1 MQTKI
6 NDEAIRLGG
15 SRQWNLAKCKPLLA
29 LQEALAWALGGL
41 VVFVLSF
48 WMMCELT
55 K

>member
-6 NDEAIRLGG
+6 NDEAIRLAG
-15 SRQWNLAKCKPLLA
+15 SRQWNLAKCKPIM
-29 LQEALAWALGGL
+29 QEALAWAVGGL
-41 VVFVLSF
+41 VVFVISF